1 MRARSLIAA
10 VAVVGAT
17 VSLPT
22 PSAATKWCGS
32 LADLFPDGVT
42 TLQGDVDADHRIDT
56 VSTSARWLGDQTCR
70 AWLTI
75 DTSKGTYRRRI
86 DPLFGSLVAPPALAG
101 LIRLGPGPRL
111 DVAVVV
117 MLGASTGFV
126 DVYGLQGR
134 ELRRRSSEAFA
145 HAGSVVNRDRA
156 GVDCATERGARL
168 VASLATFEADNRY
181 HVQRTFYA
189 VPAGALRTIP
199 GRTERTTVRFN
210 GLNRYPESASQVPFP
225 SCAVVR
231 GPS

>member
-1 MRARSLIAA
+1 MIAA

-17 VSLPT
+17 ASLPA
-22 PSAATKWCGS
+22 PSVATTWCGS

-42 TLQGDVDADHRIDT
+42 SLQGDVDADHRIDT

-126 DVYGLQGR
+126 DVYGLRGR
-134 ELRRRSSEAFA
+134 ELRRKSSEAFA
-145 HAGSVVNRDRA
+145 YAGSVVNHA
-156 GVDCATERGARL
+156 GVDCTTERGARL
-168 VASLATFEADNRY
+168 VASFATFEADNRY
-181 HVQRTFYA
+181 HVERTFYA
-189 VPAGALRTIP
+189 MRAGALRAIP
-199 GRTERTTVRFN
+199 GRTERATVRFN
-210 GLNRYPESASQVPFP
+210 GLNRYPEFASQVPFP

>member
-17 VSLPT
+17 VSPPT
-22 PSAATKWCGS
+22 PSGATTWCGS
-32 LADLFPDGVT
+32 AADLLPDGVT
-42 TLQGDVDADHRIDT
+42 TLQGDVDADHQIDT

-75 DTSKGTYRRRI
+75 ETSKGTYRRRI

-134 ELRRRSSEAFA
+134 KLRRRSSKAFA
-145 HAGSVVNRDRA
+145 YAGSVVNRA
-156 GVDCATERGARL
+156 GVDCTTGHGARL
-168 VASLATFEADNRY
+168 VASLASFEADNRY
-181 HVQRTFYA
+181 HVERTFYA
-189 VPAGALRTIP
+189 MRAGALRAI
-199 GRTERTTVRFN
+199 RTERTTVRFN
-210 GLNRYPESASQVPFP
+210 GLNRHPEFASQVPFP
-225 SCAVVR
+225 SCVVVR